1 MSIGDIFACR
11 IEKISSG
18 GDGISFLKT
27 PEGNKRV
34 FIGLSAP
41 GDELVCRI
49 TREHSHWVEAEI
61 VEIHEASPLR
71 MNPSCPF
78 YGRCGGCSL
87 QHLGYEAQL
96 EAKKGILEEA
106 FTRIGGFEK
115 MPGIEIEASTPWE
128 YRNRMQFHTVQPNHV
143 RARSLSKKTIFP
155 RSVSLLGLKARKS
168 AEIVSLDDCPIADPL
183 IRKALKNREDIKT
196 PPGRDRFTVY
206 ARNGLLLSEGG
217 TSRGK
222 TALLG
227 REIGIDAGVFFQS
240 NGEMLEKLC
249 GDILE
254 AAEQAERDLPAADI
268 FCGVGTFSFFLTGLF
283 PRMELVEINRQA
295 LALARENLRFAA
307 GKMEFFAL
315 SDEAW
320 AKQAE
325 KSCGFVVADPPREG
339 FSPGLLAWFC
349 EKGPPR
355 LVYVSCDAAT
365 LARDAGTLK
374 KGGYTLLSL
383 KLFDF
388 YPQTAH
394 IESMAVFIRDQ
405 GRYGE

>member
-1 MSIGDIFACR
+1 MPIGDIFACR

-18 GDGISFLKT
+18 GDGISFIKT
-27 PEGNKRV
+27 PGGDKRV

-49 TREHSHWVEAEI
+49 TREQSRWAKAEI

-71 MNPSCPF
+71 VNPPCPL
-78 YGRCGGCSL
+78 YRRCGGCSL

-115 MPGIEIEASTPWE
+115 IPCIETEASSPWE
-128 YRNRMQFHTVQPNHV
+128 YRNRMQFHTVRQDHV
-143 RARSLSKKTIFP
+143 RARSLSGKSILP

-183 IRKALKNREDIKT
+183 IRKALKNREGIKA
-196 PPGRDRFTVY
+196 PPGKDRFTVY
-206 ARNGLLLSEGG
+206 ARNGLLLCEGG

-249 GDILE
+249 KDILE
-254 AAEQAERDLPAADI
+254 TTEQAEKDLPAADI
-268 FCGVGTFSFFLTGLF
+268 FCGVGTFSLFLTGLF
-283 PRMELVEINRQA
+283 PHIELVEINRQA
-295 LALARENLRFAA
+295 LSLARENLRFAA
-307 GKMEFFAL
+307 GKREFFAL
-315 SDEAW
+315 RDEVW

-325 KSCGFVVADPPREG
+325 KPYGFVVADPPREG

-349 EKGPPR
+349 KKGPPR

-365 LARDAGTLK
+365 LARDAGALK
-374 KGGYTLLSL
+374 KGGYTLHSL

-394 IESMAVFIRDQ
+394 IESMAVFIR
-405 GRYGE
+405 E